1 MVAVDATNT
10 YVACPFCGGVLELV
24 EDESFVW
31 FGCRRC
37 MRYVRRDKR
46 EFVKR
51 YVDYRGKRFDWVG
64 MMAELYRLYKK

>member
-1 MVAVDATNT
+1 
-10 YVACPFCGGVLELV
+10 V